1 MKVITCV
8 DTIIKNYS
16 DKVLVI
22 GFYSG
27 FCQEFEA
34 LTKVYEDINFVQATE
49 ATPKLFDF
57 FEIENIP
64 TIVVIDNL
72 KEKFRVKDMN
82 IDLLK
87 NYFKSQNNVE
97 ANVTKVSDTGLKYT
111 VIDFYA
117 EWCGPCKTIAPK
129 FEELSKKFTNVSF
142 KKVNVDEYQ
151 EISSEFNIKLLPT
164 FIVLK
169 NDVEVL
175 RVTGTDLSQIEDLLG
190 QN

>member
-1 MKVITCV
+1 
-8 DTIIKNYS
+8 
-16 DKVLVI
+16 
-22 GFYSG
+22 
-27 FCQEFEA
+27 
-34 LTKVYEDINFVQATE
+34 
-49 ATPKLFDF
+49 
-57 FEIENIP
+57 
-64 TIVVIDNL
+64 
-72 KEKFRVKDMN
+72 MN

-97 ANVTKVSDTGLKYT
+97 ANVTKVNDTGLKYT

>member
-16 DKVLVI
+16 NKVLVI

-34 LTKVYEDINFVQATE
+34 LTKVYEDIDFVQATD
-49 ATPKLFDF
+49 ATPQLIDF
-57 FEIENIP
+57 FEIENLP

-72 KEKFRVKDMN
+72 KEKFRVKDMK

-87 NYFKSQNNVE
+87 KYLEKSTN
-97 ANVTKVSDTGLKYT
+97 TVSAAKYT

-117 EWCGPCKTIAPK
+117 EWCGPCKTVAPK

-164 FIVLK
+164 FVVLQ